1 MPVYV
6 WKGRD
11 SRSGLAQ
18 GEMQAENE
26 AAVIEAL
33 RRRNIIVS
41 SVRPKPKELKMPG
54 FFQPKVASKDLAIFT
69 RQFATMINAGLPL
82 VQCLE
87 IQAAQQE
94 NPTFKKV
101 IDQVK
106 TDVEGGSTL
115 AEALKRQKQVFSD
128 LYINMAAAGE
138 AGGILDNILLRLAV
152 YLEKAEALARKIK
165 GAMIYPACIVAAA
178 ILVTMVLLVW
188 LIFVIPIFEK
198 MFSEMGAKLPG
209 PTLFVIR
216 LSKFLQKYII
226 LIIAAIAGAI
236 FAIRSWYKTDKGQLF
251 LDQLM
256 LKLPI
261 LGDLTQKSSIARF
274 ARTLGTLL
282 ASGVAILDALEIT
295 AKTAGNRV
303 VQDAILAARKSIGG
317 GETISA
323 PLKTMKI
330 FPPMVVQM
338 ISVGEAT
345 GGLDEMLNKIADFY
359 DEEVDTAVENLTAAM
374 EPMIMVVLGLGIGG
388 LVISMYLPI
397 FTMTSALMGGH

>member
-1 MPVYV
+1 MPLYL

-11 SRSGLAQ
+11 SKAGLVSGELT
-18 GEMQAENE
+18 AESE
-26 AAVIEAL
+26 GAVIEAL
-33 RRRNIIVS
+33 RKKNIIVS
-41 SVRPKPKELKMPG
+41 SVRVKPKDITLSFM
-54 FFQPKVASKDLAIFT
+54 QPKVSNKDLAIFT

-82 VQCLE
+82 VSCLD
-87 IQAAQQE
+87 IQAQQQE

-101 IDQVK
+101 LETIK
-106 TDVEGGSTL
+106 ADVEGGSTL
-115 AEALKRQKQVFSD
+115 AEALNRQKHIFSE

-138 AGGILDNILLRLAV
+138 AGGILDNILMRLAI
-152 YLEKAEALARKIK
+152 YLEKAEALVSKVKR
-165 GAMIYPACIVAAA
+165 AMIMPVILTSVAVGAAA
-178 ILVTMVLLVW
+178 VL

-198 MFSEMGAKLPG
+198 MFAGMGAKLPG
-209 PTLFVIR
+209 PTLFVVG

-226 LIIAAIAGAI
+226 PIIIVVTAAIIALQ
-236 FAIRSWYKTDKGQLF
+236 RWYKTDKGQLY
-251 LDQLM
+251 LDSLM
-256 LKLPI
+256 LKIPI
-261 LGDLTQKSSIARF
+261 LGNLQQKSAVARF

-282 ASGVAILDALEIT
+282 SSGVAILDALEIT

-303 VQDAILAARKSIGG
+303 VQDAIMSARKSIGG

-323 PLKTMKI
+323 PLRTMKI

-359 DEEVDTAVENLTAAM
+359 DEEVDGAVEGLTAAM
-374 EPMIMVVLGLGIGG
+374 EPIIMVVLGVGIGG
-388 LVISMYLPI
+388 MVVAMYLPI

>member
-1 MPVYV
+1 MPIYL

-11 SRSGLAQ
+11 SKSGLVS
-18 GEMQAENE
+18 GELTAENE

-33 RRRNIIVS
+33 RRKNIIVS
-41 SVRPKPKELKMPG
+41 SVRLKPKELKLSFM
-54 FFQPKVASKDLAIFT
+54 QPKVSNKDLAIFT
-69 RQFATMINAGLPL
+69 RQFSTMINAGLPL
-82 VQCLE
+82 VSCLE
-87 IQAAQQE
+87 IQANQQE
-94 NPTFKKV
+94 NPTFRKV
-101 IDQVK
+101 LETIK

-115 AEALKRQKQVFSD
+115 AEALKRQKHIFSE

-138 AGGILDNILLRLAV
+138 AGGILDNILMRLAT
-152 YLEKAEALARKIK
+152 YLESAEQLVAKVKRALIMPIILITVCI
-165 GAMIYPACIVAAA
+165 GASA
-178 ILVTMVLLVW
+178 VL

-198 MFSEMGAKLPG
+198 MFAEMGAKLPP
-209 PTLFVIR
+209 PTLFVVA
-216 LSKFLQKYII
+216 LSKFLQKWIL
-226 LIIAAIAGAI
+226 LIIAVMVGIAIAI
-236 FAIRSWYKTDKGQLF
+236 QRYYKTDKGQLVI
-251 LDQLM
+251 DNIM

-261 LGDLTQKSSIARF
+261 LGDLQQKSAIARF

-282 ASGVAILDALEIT
+282 SSGVAILDALEIT

-303 VQDAILAARKSIGG
+303 VQDAIMSARKSIGG

-359 DEEVDTAVENLTAAM
+359 DEEVNGAVEALMAAM
-374 EPMIMVVLGLGIGG
+374 EPIIMVFLATMIGG
-388 LVISMYLPI
+388 MVIAMYLPI
-397 FTMTSALMGGH
+397 FSMTSALMGGH

>member
-11 SRSGLAQ
+11 SKSGLAQ
-18 GEMQAENE
+18 GEMAAENE

-33 RRRNIIVS
+33 RKRNIIVS
-41 SVRPKPKELKMPG
+41 SVRTKPKELKMPG
-54 FFQPKVASKDLAIFT
+54 FMSSKVGSKDLAIFT

-87 IQAAQQE
+87 IQANQQE

-152 YLEKAEALARKIK
+152 YLEKNEALIRKIK
-165 GAMIYPACIVAAA
+165 GAMIYPVILTVVAVLAA
-178 ILVTMVLLVW
+178 GAL
-188 LIFVIPIFEK
+188 LIFVIPIFDK
-198 MFSEMGAKLPG
+198 MFTEMGAKLPG
-209 PTLFVIR
+209 PTLFVVG
-216 LSKFLQKYII
+216 LSKFLKKWII
-226 LIIAAIAGAI
+226 LIVAAIAGAI
-236 FAIRSWYKTDKGQLF
+236 FAIRSWYKTDKGKLF
-251 LDQLM
+251 LDQFM

-261 LGDLTQKSSIARF
+261 FGDLVQKSSIARF

-303 VQDAILAARKSIGG
+303 VQDAIMAARKSIGG

-345 GGLDEMLNKIADFY
+345 GGLDEMLSKIADFY

-388 LVISMYLPI
+388 LVIAMYLPI
-397 FTMTSALMGGH
+397 FTMTSAMMGGQ

>member
-1 MPVYV
+1 MPLYL

-11 SRSGLAQ
+11 SKAGLVSGELT
-18 GEMQAENE
+18 AESE
-26 AAVIEAL
+26 GAVIEAL
-33 RRRNIIVS
+33 RKKNIIVS
-41 SVRPKPKELKMPG
+41 SVRVKPKEITLSFM
-54 FFQPKVASKDLAIFT
+54 QPKVSNKDLSIFT

-82 VQCLE
+82 VSCLE
-87 IQAAQQE
+87 IQAQQQE

-101 IDQVK
+101 LETIK
-106 TDVEGGSTL
+106 SDVEGGSTL
-115 AEALKRQKQVFSD
+115 AEALKRQKQVFSE

-138 AGGILDNILLRLAV
+138 AGGILDNILMRLAV
-152 YLEKAEALARKIK
+152 YLEKAEALVSKVKR
-165 GAMIYPACIVAAA
+165 AMIMPVILTTVAVGAAA
-178 ILVTMVLLVW
+178 VL

-198 MFSEMGAKLPG
+198 MFAGMGAKLPG
-209 PTLFVIR
+209 PTLFVVG
-216 LSKFLQKYII
+216 LSKFLQKFII
-226 LIIAAIAGAI
+226 PIIIVAAAAI
-236 FAIRSWYKTDKGQLF
+236 FAIQRWYKTDKGELY
-251 LDQLM
+251 LDSLM
-256 LKLPI
+256 LKIPI
-261 LGDLTQKSSIARF
+261 LGNLQQKSAVARF

-303 VQDAILAARKSIGG
+303 VQDAIMSARKSIGG

-359 DEEVDTAVENLTAAM
+359 DEEVDGAVEGLTAAM
-374 EPMIMVVLGLGIGG
+374 EPIIMVVLGLGIGG
-388 LVISMYLPI
+388 MVVAMYLPI

>member
-11 SRSGLAQ
+11 SKSGLAT
-18 GEMQAENE
+18 GELTAENE
-26 AAVIEAL
+26 AAVIDAL
-33 RRRNIIVS
+33 RKRNIIVS
-41 SVRPKPKELKMPG
+41 SVRPKPKEMKIPG
-54 FFQPKVASKDLAIFT
+54 FMATKVNSRDLSIFT

-87 IQAAQQE
+87 IQANQQE
-94 NPTFKKV
+94 SPVFKKV
-101 IDQVK
+101 IEAVK

-115 AEALKRQKQVFSD
+115 AEALKRQKQVFSE

-165 GAMIYPACIVAAA
+165 GAMIYPVIMICVAIGAAA
-178 ILVTMVLLVW
+178 VL

-198 MFSEMGAKLPG
+198 MFGEMGAKLPG
-209 PTLFVIR
+209 PTLFVIG

-226 LIIAAIAGAI
+226 LIIAVIAGAV

-256 LKLPI
+256 LKIPI
-261 LGDLTQKSSIARF
+261 LGDLQQKSAIARF

-374 EPMIMVVLGLGIGG
+374 EPLIMVVLGLGIGG

-397 FTMTSALMGGH
+397 FSMTSALMGK

>member
-1 MPVYV
+1 MPIYL

-11 SRSGLAQ
+11 SKAGLVSGELT
-18 GEMQAENE
+18 AENE

-33 RRRNIIVS
+33 RRKNIIVS
-41 SVRPKPKELKMPG
+41 SVRVKPKEIKLSFG
-54 FFQPKVASKDLAIFT
+54 EAKVGTKDLAIFT

-82 VQCLE
+82 VSCLE
-87 IQAAQQE
+87 IQSQQVE
-94 NPTFKKV
+94 NPAFQKV
-101 IDQVK
+101 LGTIK
-106 TDVEGGSTL
+106 ADVEGGSTL
-115 AEALKRQKQVFSD
+115 AEALKRQKHIFSD

-138 AGGILDNILLRLAV
+138 AGGILDNILMRLAT
-152 YLEKAEALARKIK
+152 YLEKAEALTAKVKR
-165 GAMIYPACIVAAA
+165 AMIMPVILTTVAVGAGA
-178 ILVTMVLLVW
+178 IL

-198 MFSEMGAKLPG
+198 MFGEMGAKLPG
-209 PTLFVIR
+209 PTLAVIT

-226 LIIAAIAGAI
+226 IMAAAIAGGIYAI
-236 FAIRSWYKTDKGQLF
+236 KRWYKTDKGQLF

-256 LKLPI
+256 LKVPI
-261 LGDLTQKSSIARF
+261 LGNLQQKSAIARF

-295 AKTAGNRV
+295 ARTAGNRV
-303 VQDAILAARKSIGG
+303 VQDAIMAARKSIGG

-359 DEEVDTAVENLTAAM
+359 DEEVDGAVEGLTAAM
-374 EPMIMVVLGLGIGG
+374 EPLIMVVLGLGIGG
-388 LVISMYLPI
+388 LVIAMYLPI
-397 FTMTSALMGGH
+397 FTMTSALMGGK